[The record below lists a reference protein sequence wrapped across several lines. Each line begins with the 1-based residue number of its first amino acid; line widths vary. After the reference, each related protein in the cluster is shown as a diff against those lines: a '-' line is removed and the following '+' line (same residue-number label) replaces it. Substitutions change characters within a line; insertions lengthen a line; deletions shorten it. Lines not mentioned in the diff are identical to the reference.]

1 MNLSVMLQLE
11 RANFCGSD
19 SSIERRLYR
28 WRRQQR
34 KLPDYT
40 GSQG

>member
-1 MNLSVMLQLE
+1 MLQLE

-28 WRRQQR
+28 
-34 KLPDYT
+34 
-40 GSQG
+40 